1 MVPGTLIIQTFKSCM
16 QANTINYLTSTSTVY
31 ITTLVCTFSHCSGA
45 DTRAYDNSDMNPFM
59 LAVEKGLTHLNV
71 AKAMMKKDP
80 GLLSLQMGFG
90 LTVIQWALEKD
101 HHNAFFKVSFR
112 SCQFSLGLAQLCLF
126 LGPIMLFP
134 NSPVL
139 PL

>member
-1 MVPGTLIIQTFKSCM
+1 M

-31 ITTLVCTFSHCSGA
+31 ITTPVCTLSHCSGA

-80 GLLSLQMGFG
+80 GLLSLQMGSG

-101 HHNAFFKVSFR
+101 HRNAFFKVSFR
-112 SCQFSLGLAQLCLF
+112 TCQFSLGLAQLCF
-126 LGPIMLFP
+126 FWAYYAIP
-134 NSPVL
+134 
-139 PL
+139 